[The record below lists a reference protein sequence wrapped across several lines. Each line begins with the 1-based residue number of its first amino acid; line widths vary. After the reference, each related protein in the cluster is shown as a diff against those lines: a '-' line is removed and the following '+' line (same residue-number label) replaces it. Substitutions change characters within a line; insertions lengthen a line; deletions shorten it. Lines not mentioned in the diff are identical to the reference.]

1 MENASKALLMAA
13 GVLIGILIL
22 TLMVTL
28 FLSAREVSSR
38 HDQVKKT
45 EEIEQFNANFTKYVG
60 KDITIHQVITIQN
73 FAKIEN
79 NKIKNVILLKKGDFS
94 IDTNQI
100 EKDIEKIQN
109 NIEKQYYRINITEI
123 DDDGYVSK
131 VTITKK

>member
-45 EEIEQFNANFTKYVG
+45 EEVEQFNANFTKYVG
-60 KDITIHQVITIQN
+60 KDITMHQVITINN

-79 NKIKNVILLKKGDFS
+79 NKIKSVNVNKSGTFEFEIS
-94 IDTNQI
+94 TTQI
-100 EKDIEKIQN
+100 EEDLKN
-109 NIEKQYYRINITEI
+109 NKLYYTMEITQI

-131 VTITKK
+131 VTITKNR

>member
-79 NKIKNVILLKKGDFS
+79 NKIKNVILEKNGNFS
-94 IDTNQI
+94 INTNQI
-100 EKDIEKIQN
+100 ENDIKKFQEN
-109 NIEKQYYRINITEI
+109 NIKQYYRINITEI

>member
-79 NKIKNVILLKKGDFS
+79 NKIKNVILEKNGNFS
-94 IDTNQI
+94 INTNQI
-100 EKDIEKIQN
+100 ENDIRKFQEN
-109 NIEKQYYRINITEI
+109 NIKQYYRMNITGI

>member
-22 TLMVTL
+22 SLMVTL

-45 EEIEQFNANFTKYVG
+45 EEVEQFNANFTKYVG
-60 KDITIHQVITIQN
+60 KDITMHQVITINN

-79 NKIKNVILLKKGDFS
+79 NKIKSVNVNKSGTFEFEIS
-94 IDTNQI
+94 TTQI
-100 EKDIEKIQN
+100 EEDLKN
-109 NIEKQYYRINITEI
+109 NKLYYTMEITQI

-131 VTITKK
+131 VTITKNR

>member
-22 TLMVTL
+22 ALMVTL

-60 KDITIHQVITIQN
+60 KDITMHQVITIHN

-79 NKIKNVILLKKGDFS
+79 NKIKSVNVNKNGIFDIS
-94 IDTNQI
+94 TTQI
-100 EKDIEKIQN
+100 EKDLKN
-109 NIEKQYYRINITEI
+109 NELYYTMQITQI

>member
-22 TLMVTL
+22 ALMVTL

-60 KDITIHQVITIQN
+60 KDITMHQVITIHN

-79 NKIKNVILLKKGDFS
+79 NKIKSVNVNKSGTFEIS
-94 IDTNQI
+94 TTQI
-100 EKDIEKIQN
+100 EEDLKN
-109 NIEKQYYRINITEI
+109 NKLYYTMQITQI

>member
-22 TLMVTL
+22 SLMVTL

-45 EEIEQFNANFTKYVG
+45 EEVEQFNANFTKYVG
-60 KDITIHQVITIQN
+60 KNITMHQVITIQN

-79 NKIKNVILLKKGDFS
+79 NKIKSVYVEKSGIFEISTTQIENDLKKNELYY
-94 IDTNQI
+94 TMQI
-100 EKDIEKIQN
+100 TK
-109 NIEKQYYRINITEI
+109 I

-131 VTITKK
+131 VTIKKNR

>member
-22 TLMVTL
+22 VLMVTL

-60 KDITIHQVITIQN
+60 KDITMHQVITIHN

-79 NKIKNVILLKKGDFS
+79 NKIKSVNVNKNGIFDIS
-94 IDTNQI
+94 TTQI
-100 EKDIEKIQN
+100 EKDLKN
-109 NIEKQYYRINITEI
+109 NELYYTMQITQI

>member
-45 EEIEQFNANFTKYVG
+45 EEVEQFNANFIKYVG
-60 KDITIHQVITIQN
+60 KDITMHQVITINN

-79 NKIKNVILLKKGDFS
+79 NKIKSVNVNKSGTFEFEIS
-94 IDTNQI
+94 TTQI
-100 EKDIEKIQN
+100 EEDLKN
-109 NIEKQYYRINITEI
+109 NKLYYTMEITQI

-131 VTITKK
+131 VTITKNR